1 MELTYNIDGML
12 VDFEISNN
20 QVKEAV
26 IEAVIRETNCTE
38 EEANTFY
45 YIASQFD
52 LDIEETFRDSIQEY
66 YEDEAIAIEMEQAE
80 EDRLEKKQWNDDYL
94 KSIKL

>member
-12 VDFEISNN
+12 VDFEISNK